1 MNIIS
6 MLSKIKPIIWTCSC
20 NLSNK
25 PVEKKRLEIMV
36 LPNFCGTL
44 IFFNPLPINFSLCI
58 KRFVV
63 HLPLA
68 HNWVNSV
75 FFFARAVGSQ
85 QHLSLS
91 YALSYAAQVSPSAP
105 TSHFSHFCQ
114 PTTNIEHPTSNM
126 QRRSK
131 LFSFLSCAL
140 RCECLDCE
148 KLRVA
153 SKYLHRLTRNAS

>member
-1 MNIIS
+1 LQKINHFFGHGIVSVRIS
-6 MLSKIKPIIWTCSC
+6 QWKTRSKIKG
-20 NLSNK
+20 LA
-25 PVEKKRLEIMV
+25 
-36 LPNFCGTL
+36 NFCGITFYTNL
-44 IFFNPLPINFSLCI
+44 SNPLPINFSLCI
-58 KRFVV
+58 ERFVV